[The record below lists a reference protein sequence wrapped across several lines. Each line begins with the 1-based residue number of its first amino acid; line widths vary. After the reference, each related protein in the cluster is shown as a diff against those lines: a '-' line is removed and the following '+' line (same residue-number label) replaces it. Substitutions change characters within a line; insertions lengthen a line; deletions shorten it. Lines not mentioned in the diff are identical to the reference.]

1 MKKLLLILIIPFL
14 SFGQTTDKNQNWF
27 AEVSGKLVDYTDN
40 SNIEGVRVGLYC
52 ENSGQAKFAFTNGF
66 DGGFEFSPIYFSED
80 EELNL
85 RLIAGGE
92 KDNIYYTEIDTIIS
106 VKRNNQIGG
115 IYGNPHTYHMRD
127 YHSGWSCGD
136 EYVGAK
142 KGDAFVRTW
151 NVFKLKGGSIGAYP
165 EGVVYDIQDDYIVPP
180 VFPGCEEIAKD
191 NMYMCFEESVISYFQ
206 THMRYPIKDKD
217 LGITGQVI
225 VKFIIDRSGKVS
237 WAKIIKGISADCNRE
252 ALRLVYD
259 LPKMI
264 PGTKQL
270 YNMHIVCELPVNF
283 SK

>member
-1 MKKLLLILIIPFL
+1 MKKVLLLIIIPFL

-27 AEVSGKLVDYTDN
+27 AEVSGQLVDYTDN
-40 SNIEGVRVGLYC
+40 SPIGGVRVSLYC
-52 ENSGQAKFAFTNGF
+52 EKQGKFAITDRSGNFNFG
-66 DGGFEFSPIYFSED
+66 PIYFSED

-106 VKRNNQIGG
+106 MNRNSQIGG
-115 IYGNPHTYHMRD
+115 IYGNMGGYH
-127 YHSGWSCGD
+127 YEWSCGD

-142 KGDAFVRTW
+142 KGDVCVRMS